1 MKNKLL
7 ILITLLLA
15 VVLCFAACSN
25 KPDDNGDGTVTN
37 GIKSLEVVE
46 GTIPTQV
53 NMGDDPD
60 FSGIKVKVTFEDG
73 TTKEIGFADVTISK
87 LDTITAGEKVIT
99 ITYGEASVKVKVMVV
114 DPNAIA
120 YVTNINIVEG
130 SFDKAYHLGQTP
142 DMSALQVE
150 AVYSTGKKDALP
162 ASEFTFTPVDTTSVG
177 KKTFTVTY
185 TANPE
190 ITVSVEYEVI
200 GITSMNVITNTVA
213 KKINVGETLDTSAL
227 ELSVEYADGKSE
239 IVPATSLTI
248 GTIDTATYGVKNLEI
263 TYQGVTIQY
272 PIEVVGMVSLEV
284 NPGSYDAKV
293 KVFTMY
299 TTPAITAVLTYSD
312 GTEKAL
318 TAADLTVGEL
328 NVTTVGKQSFTVSYA
343 GLSTSVEVE
352 VVGVESLTIL
362 PNTVASEI
370 LLGQTF
376 STSDIKA
383 NVTYTDGT
391 TDVISAEG
399 LTLGSID
406 TSVAGE
412 QALTVSYLNKFIQHT
427 VKVCS
432 ITSLRVEGVNRVV
445 AAGQKIDLTGM
456 KVYGVY
462 NDTEE
467 TEVLLTSGVT
477 TNVDSLDI
485 NSEEDK
491 TLVVSYNG
499 VNANVVIST
508 TAPELVGV
516 EIRGYDKYV
525 ILNGTYNKNKVN
537 VYAVYANG
545 TSEKV
550 TGFTMND
557 IATGVAG
564 TFKLTVSYTED
575 GVTKTAEAD
584 VEVLPVT
591 ALHVNGAFN
600 LITKRGEALDISG
613 LKFVVVYSAGEFVE
627 YRVIQAS
634 DVTVETP
641 DTSVKGDHTFK
652 VSYLGAETNVKYYV
666 KGVESIAILG
676 GSVDSAL
683 RAGYAVDYSDLYL
696 NIVYSNGD
704 REQIKASDLK
714 GVTYSGTD
722 VNSSTFGVTYEGKSA
737 SMSLTL
743 IKVTKISALNNTIP
757 ALVLQGSVVDFSS
770 MKLSVYYE
778 NGDVY
783 LVPFTDSHLKV
794 DLSKFDIN
802 TPDTYG
808 ISFIYNDGISVNPL
822 TITGNPYDFDT
833 SVNIIVRGIVGV
845 EIVEGSVFNKTYKD
859 KKVDT
864 SGISVKVT
872 YDDGTYI
879 YVNRNNPALTV
890 GTVDTS
896 KVGKTKLEV
905 VFSGVKGSM
914 EITVEEAPTVSG
926 LIFGALKPDEIVAR
940 DSYKNNFKNNT
951 SPYFV
956 GDDNPF
962 YFYLNVIQL
971 DENDNVIDVDGKSVP
986 TSATIYMDGSETPL
1000 TGDALTAM
1008 VAFDSIKNAYDFT
1021 EAAIGHTFKLVI
1033 RPADATSYVDE
1044 SSVTKDHT
1052 VTIVDG
1058 YNIYNAW
1065 ELNIMTNVSRDI
1077 TGGCMGDAGAIDQ
1090 LTVATKFLASKGIT
1104 RPEKLSAVVLHCNLD
1119 VQVEDLPSEYFYR
1132 DASGNIVGLFD
1143 YVGLFHHNVSI
1154 GDPKFEIYGNYFTV
1168 YSYNVPCVTPKG
1180 VANNDDE
1187 YSSSDLF
1194 RIRLDDG
1201 SDKTLREQALAGN
1214 SSPFEQFTVNIKDIA
1229 SRDNDPNSNDQTAS
1243 ERHMRGIVCY
1253 KLGEAV
1259 INMNNV
1265 NIEAYM
1271 NSVIIENV
1279 NTVYNV
1285 TGCKFYN
1292 AWQGHLF
1299 LWSQNEHQND
1309 LDAEKQ
1315 DTWSYTK
1322 DLVVNIHDSSLTKC
1336 GGPVILV
1343 QSPDY
1348 GEASNKT
1355 CGVVVDVT
1363 GDSKIE
1369 THVTGQEAWFVAVG
1383 QTQLAAQIK
1392 AMSGLV
1398 GGGQGYISTDKI
1410 QGVETITMSFVSMAG
1425 DGMSLNGD
1433 NCNAVY
1439 RVNGVTALTTHS
1451 PTNTGNNVFANPM
1464 LDAYTQAT
1472 IALGGRA
1479 APIFQSS
1486 AGGTAFTDGKNQ
1498 ALAINFGTYQPEAP
1512 SANFYQGD
1520 YITLYYGGAGIVLD
1534 YIHP

>member
-299 TTPAITAVLTYSD
+299 TAPAITAVLTYSD

-352 VVGVESLTIL
+352 VVGVAELIIEAG
-362 PNTVASEI
+362 TVKSEI
-370 LLGQTF
+370 FLGQQLDV
-376 STSDIKA
+376 SGIVVRA
-383 NVTYTDGT
+383 TYTDGT
-391 TDVISAEG
+391 ESGLLTAEDLTIVNIDASTAGEKKLTVTYLDKTIEHTVNVVDLNDGEDTEDAVLESIRVSDWHKDVI
-399 LTLGSID
+399 I
-406 TSVAGE
+406 
-412 QALTVSYLNKFIQHT
+412 
-427 VKVCS
+427 
-432 ITSLRVEGVNRVV
+432 
-445 AAGQKIDLTGM
+445 
-456 KVYGVY
+456 
-462 NDTEE
+462 
-467 TEVLLTSGVT
+467 
-477 TNVDSLDI
+477 
-485 NSEEDK
+485 
-491 TLVVSYNG
+491 
-499 VNANVVIST
+499 
-508 TAPELVGV
+508 
-516 EIRGYDKYV
+516 
-525 ILNGTYNKNKVN
+525 NGTYD
-537 VYAVYANG
+537 YTDIAVYAKYNTG
-545 TSEKV
+545 VEKRV
-550 TGFTMND
+550 AGFTTTT
-557 IATGVAG
+557 IATNVAG
-564 TFKLTVSYTED
+564 TVKLTVTYTEGD
-575 GVTKTAEAD
+575 VTKTAEVD
-584 VEVLPVT
+584 VEVLAPT
-591 ALHVNGAFN
+591 ALYLNGN
-600 LITKRGEALDISG
+600 PKLVVKRGELLNVSS
-613 LKFVVVYSAGEFVE
+613 LKFVVEYSGGGYTKYGMAQ
-627 YRVIQAS
+627 IS
-634 DVTVETP
+634 DVQVGAI
-641 DTSVKGDHTFK
+641 DTSVKGNYTFK
-652 VSYLGAETNVKYYV
+652 VTYLGLEATVPYYV

-683 RAGYAVDYSDLYL
+683 RAGYAVDYSGLYL

-845 EIVEGSVFNKTYKD
+845 EIVEGSVFNKAYKD

-940 DSYKNNFKNNT
+940 DSYKNNFKDNT

-1143 YVGLFHHNVSI
+1143 HVGLFHHNVSI

-1355 CGVVVDVT
+1355 CGVVVNVT

-1392 AMSGLV
+1392 AMSALI

-1512 SANFYQGD
+1512 AANFYQGD